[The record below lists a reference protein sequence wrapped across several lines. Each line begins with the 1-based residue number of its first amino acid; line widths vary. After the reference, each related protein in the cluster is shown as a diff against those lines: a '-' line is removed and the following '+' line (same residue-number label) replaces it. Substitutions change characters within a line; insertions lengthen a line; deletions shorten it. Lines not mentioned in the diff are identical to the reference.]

1 MKYIAI
7 YMYVALLY
15 DDIHFELD
23 SQHDN
28 CSSIVLS
35 TFMNNHVHRALLYV
49 TGKKKKRQKEKNSN
63 NKLNKYINK

>member
-1 MKYIAI
+1 MKYVAI

-35 TFMNNHVHRALLYV
+35 TFMNNHVRGALLLYV
-49 TGKKKKRQKEKNSN
+49 TGKKKRKKREKLIII
-63 NKLNKYINK
+63 LNKYINK